1 MTSEEL
7 DEGRNVIL
15 ENDDY
20 IFMEILNSQTAKYY
34 GTEYIAKNWG
44 RKFRD
49 GNLYFLIDK
58 KTKENSL
65 WIQIHNTSSIEI
77 ETFYGEV
84 LTLSDLLRNYSFLE
98 KYIMDKLNPFDMGPY
113 FALKAITQGTPPE
126 SDWTMKYVDGLI
138 SNFKYIKG
146 NPRNSIVTL
155 RFDNHEDYFR
165 TFDVSD
171 DTIWVFNILFNSYG
185 EGFDFVDSSD
195 DYNWVE
201 GYILTYNLNDS
212 NKSKVNEILQFVSP
226 NLTVADNDNDNS
238 KVAKILDQ
246 FYPEIGD
253 RLMYEYASL
262 ENQARNEKA
271 KEEVR
276 DEFCNIYEKFNIFT
290 KRGCFW
296 EYTTPVWN
304 LLRMYE
310 SKQMFAADLLGLIS
324 AVGHTLDVT
333 DYYEY
338 IYEVYADSFDEESF
352 NRTAER
358 TLDNVLEKLEGQNFE
373 KVRKVY
379 DEISK
384 KFKFEK
390 WYDFP
395 TDAKKTFYLDRVDME
410 TGKLAVRFRGMGI
423 TPNQRAL
430 MEMEDFLNLI
440 YNYSLF

>member
-98 KYIMDKLNPFDMGPY
+98 KYIMDKVNPFDMGPY

-155 RFDNHEDYFR
+155 SFDSREDYFR

-201 GYILTYNLNDS
+201 GYILTFNLNDS

-226 NLTVADNDNDNS
+226 NLTVADNDNDNA

-324 AVGHTLDVT
+324 AVGHTLDVI

-338 IYEVYADSFDEESF
+338 IYEVYADSFDDESF
-352 NRTAER
+352 NREAER
-358 TLDNVLEKLEGQNFE
+358 VLDRVLESFESENLE
-373 KVRKVY
+373 KVKKVY
-379 DEISK
+379 NEISK
-384 KFKFEK
+384 KFEFGK

-395 TDAKKTFYLDRVDME
+395 TDAKKTFYIDRVDME
-410 TGKLAVRFRGMGI
+410 TGKLAVRFRGME
-423 TPNQRAL
+423 TNTQRAL